1 MGSQMSESATGVVP
15 EPANVDHDDVA
26 LAIREV
32 CAQVIMPR
40 FRALGPTD
48 VMEKGPGD
56 LVTVADQLAEKELT
70 SRLLDLEPGSQ
81 VVGEESVAAE
91 PTVLERASADG
102 TVWIIDPI
110 DGTGS
115 FARGQSRFAV
125 MVARLVDGQTV
136 SGWIWQPMDDRMFVA
151 HRRGGAFCNGVKLLR
166 RDNPRRPLDEMT
178 GDVRTTFFVDHK
190 RLELM
195 RRFAGRDRVLVDH
208 GGACGYVY
216 PELATGELDFAV
228 FGRQY
233 PWDHAPG
240 ALILEEAGGIAR
252 DLDGAPYLPTHTT
265 WGLLSVSHHEQWDPV
280 HRELF
285 G

>member
-1 MGSQMSESATGVVP
+1 MSESVTGLEAVSL
-15 EPANVDHDDVA
+15 HGDDDQVA
-26 LAIREV
+26 CAIREV
-32 CAQVIMPR
+32 CAEIILPR
-40 FRALGPTD
+40 FRALGPDD

-56 LVTVADQLAEKELT
+56 LVTVADQLAERELT
-70 SRLLDLEPGSQ
+70 SRLLDLESGSQ
-81 VVGEESVAAE
+81 VVGEEAVAAD

-136 SGWIWQPMDDRMFVA
+136 SGWIWQPMDERMFVGHKRA
-151 HRRGGAFCNGVKLLR
+151 GAFCNGVRLSR

-178 GDVRTTFFVDHK
+178 GDVRTSFFVDHK

-195 RRFAGRDRVLVDH
+195 RRFDGRERVLVDH

-216 PELATGELDFAV
+216 PELATGVLDFAV

-240 ALILEEAGGIAR
+240 ALILEEAGGAAR
-252 DLDGAPYLPTHTT
+252 GLDGAAYLPTHTT

>member
-1 MGSQMSESATGVVP
+1 MTNSVSS
-15 EPANVDHDDVA
+15 DLVA
-26 LAIREV
+26 DAIREV
-32 CAQVIMPR
+32 CADVIMPR
-40 FRALGPTD
+40 FQSLGPDD

-56 LVTVADQLAEKELT
+56 LVTVADQEAERELT
-70 SRLLDLEPGSQ
+70 TRFLDLESGSA
-81 VVGEESVAAE
+81 VVGEEAVAAD
-91 PTVLERASADG
+91 PMVLERAAGAG

-115 FARGQSRFAV
+115 FARGQPRFAV
-125 MVARLVDGQTV
+125 MVARLVDGETV
-136 SGWIWQPMDDRMFVA
+136 SGWIWQPTVNRMYVA
-151 HRRGGAFCNGVKLLR
+151 HKREGAYCNGVRLDPR
-166 RDNPRRPLDEMT
+166 ANPRHALDEMT
-178 GDVRTTFFVDHK
+178 GDVRTSFFVDHK

-195 RRFAGRDRVLVDH
+195 RRFEDRDRVLVDN

-240 ALILEEAGGIAR
+240 ALILEEAGGSAR
-252 DLDGAPYLPTHTT
+252 ALDGKSYLPTHTT
-265 WGLLSVSHHEQWDPV
+265 WGLLSVSHHEQWDPI